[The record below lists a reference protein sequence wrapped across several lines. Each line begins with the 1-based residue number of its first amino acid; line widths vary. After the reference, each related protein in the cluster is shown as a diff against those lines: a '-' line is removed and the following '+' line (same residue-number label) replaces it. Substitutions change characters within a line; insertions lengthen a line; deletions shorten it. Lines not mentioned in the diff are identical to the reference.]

1 MDKIVETTKNQKVIF
16 EQLDLVD
23 LSSVRS
29 FSQRFLE
36 KFNRLD
42 ILINNAGIAMSPY
55 SKTKD
60 GFESQIQTNHLG
72 LVLLNFFYQFV
83 NLIFISRTFFAD
95 KSFIGNNK
103 KVSSKP
109 NN

>member
-1 MDKIVETTKNQKVIF
+1 LQYKLLLLGATVILACRDRQRTQAALEKIVETTKNQKVIF
-16 EQLDLVD
+16 EQLDLAD

-29 FSQRFLE
+29 FAKRFLE
-36 KFNRLD
+36 KFDRLD

-72 LVLLNFFYQFV
+72 FFFRI
-83 NLIFISRTFFAD
+83 L
-95 KSFIGNNK
+95 
-103 KVSSKP
+103 
-109 NN
+109 